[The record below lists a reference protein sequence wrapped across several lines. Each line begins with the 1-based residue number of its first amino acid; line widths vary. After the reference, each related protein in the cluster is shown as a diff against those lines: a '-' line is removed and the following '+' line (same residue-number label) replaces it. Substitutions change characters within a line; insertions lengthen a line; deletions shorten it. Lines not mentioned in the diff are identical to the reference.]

1 MKITVIR
8 SLICIKLLVLTAFG
22 QSTNGEWVFTTQ
34 SNTASITRYI
44 GTNQVITIPEVI
56 NGYVVT
62 SVNNIQSMGF
72 LAVPVKQVNIPN
84 TIQVIGDEAFCNTA
98 ITNITIPASVSSIG
112 KRVFSRC
119 HDLKT
124 INVDEGNTN
133 YSATNGVLFNKNQ
146 TKLISFPPAHL
157 ESFYSIPTGTT
168 EICEY
173 AFEMSGVCQINLPLS
188 IQSIRRCAFLLCGNL
203 QTINLPGTID
213 LIEEYAFSSSG
224 VTSITIPPSLK
235 IIPNGMFSSCHYLN
249 QITLPNTISEIGAGA
264 FSGCSSL
271 QNINI
276 PSSVTNVG
284 AYAFSGSQNLET
296 VNFKTGLNSIGNG
309 AFYMCKSL
317 TNILIPAT
325 VTSIGTSSFSHTG
338 ITSFEIPP
346 SLVKINTS
354 LFYNCTN
361 LTNVNIP
368 LSVVE
373 IGDEAFF
380 GCSRLKKID
389 LPKNLSKIGSWSFIY
404 CSLLEKV
411 TIPPKI
417 KSIGYSA
424 FTGCDNLSDVYFLMD
439 GPNFDLYYLEN
450 IGISST
456 SNIFIPPN
464 STNWVNYEF
473 GSRKTEKIVPIIENP
488 TFEIVGT
495 TNNLTIYLLTIQG
508 IEYAVETST
517 NLTSWINILNISGD
531 GIKKEITSKTSG
543 NQSFLRVRQ
552 SW

>member
-1 MKITVIR
+1 MKIKIIR
-8 SLICIKLLVLTAFG
+8 SLICIKLLVLSAFG
-22 QSTNGEWVFTTQ
+22 QSTNGEWVFTAQ

-72 LAVPVKQVNIPN
+72 LAVQVKQVSLPS
-84 TIQVIGDEAFCNTA
+84 TIQTIGDSAFYNTA
-98 ITNITIPASVSSIG
+98 ITNITIPASVSFIG
-112 KRVFSRC
+112 KRVFSGCYNLR
-119 HDLKT
+119 T

-133 YSATNGVLFNKNQ
+133 YSATNGVLFNKNK

-157 ESFYSIPTGTT
+157 GSFYSIPFGTT

-173 AFEMSGVCQINLPLS
+173 AVELSGVFQINLPLS
-188 IQSIRRCAFLLCGNL
+188 IQNIGKCAFLFCGNL
-203 QTINLPGTID
+203 QTINLPDTIN
-213 LIEEYAFSSSG
+213 LIEESAFSGSG
-224 VTSITIPPSLK
+224 VTSITLPPSLK
-235 IIPNGMFSSCHYLN
+235 IIPNGMFSSCYYLN
-249 QITLPNTISEIGAGA
+249 QITLPYTSSEIGSGA

-271 QNINI
+271 RNINI

-284 AYAFSGSQNLET
+284 AYAFSMSQNLET
-296 VNFKTGLNSIGNG
+296 VNFETGLNSIGNG

-317 TNILIPAT
+317 KNILIPAT
-325 VTSIGTSSFSHTG
+325 VTSIGTSSFSDTG

-346 SLVKINTS
+346 NLVKINTG

-380 GCSRLKKID
+380 GCSKLKKID
-389 LPKNLSKIGSWSFIY
+389 LPKNLSKIGNYSFIY
-404 CSLLEKV
+404 CALLEKV
-411 TIPPKI
+411 TMPPKI
-417 KSIGYSA
+417 NSIGYFA

-456 SNIFIPPN
+456 SNIFIPQN
-464 STNWVNYEF
+464 STNWVNYDF

-495 TNNLTIYLLTIQG
+495 TNNLRIYLPTIQG
-508 IEYAVETST
+508 VEYAVETST
-517 NLTSWINILNISGD
+517 NLNSWINILNISGD
-531 GIKKEITSKTSG
+531 GNKKEIDSKTTG
-543 NQSFLRVRQ
+543 NKSFLRVRQ